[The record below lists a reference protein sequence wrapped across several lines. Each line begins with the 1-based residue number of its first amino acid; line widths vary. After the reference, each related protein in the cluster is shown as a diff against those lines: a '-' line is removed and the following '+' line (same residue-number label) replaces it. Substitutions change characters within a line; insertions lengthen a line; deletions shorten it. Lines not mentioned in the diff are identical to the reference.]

1 MVVVGVDG
9 LKVDVCCRGFGC
21 DLLLRFVSEFGSR
34 DGDDHGTKCVK
45 GEQL

>member
-1 MVVVGVDG
+1 MFVVEASDAIYCS
-9 LKVDVCCRGFGC
+9 D
-21 DLLLRFVSEFGSR
+21 FVSEFGSR